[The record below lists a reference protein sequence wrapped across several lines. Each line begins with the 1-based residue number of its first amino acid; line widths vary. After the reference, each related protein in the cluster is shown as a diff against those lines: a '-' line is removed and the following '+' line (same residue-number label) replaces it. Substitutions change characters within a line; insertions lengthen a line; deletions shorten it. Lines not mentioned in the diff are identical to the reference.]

1 MENVEVVKILV
12 QHEEHMEDIK
22 VETIITGDVDEQM
35 DEVQQVVVN
44 IVHKE

>member
-1 MENVEVVKILV
+1 MENVEVLKIV
-12 QHEEHMEDIK
+12 VMHEVHMENIK

-44 IVHKE
+44 IVHNQ